1 MELFKAIYSRRPVRA
16 YEPKKIPDWMIERIL
31 DSARWA
37 PSGENVQHWRF
48 IVVRDQETK
57 KIIADL
63 CQEGYITNTAIYP
76 YELVQNRLWYL
87 PEEAR
92 PRVVEVTKEASFLRY
107 PEEADV
113 VIIPLA
119 CGEWYD
125 APLMLSPAMFGYVSI
140 AMCVQNMW
148 LTATSL
154 GLGADFSVLPT
165 SDLRRMQYLEE
176 LLGVPRTWHM
186 VGIFTVGFPA
196 HKSLIEPAR
205 YPLESIVFEEQWGR
219 PYKRIAF
226 RQKTSEG
233 IVGSELPKM
242 DVTEA
247 IYTRRTIREY
257 KLEKVDDWKIERI
270 LDTAR
275 YAPSLENVKA
285 IRLVMIRD
293 ADTKKYFSDIAQ
305 ESSKLLFGGAGVGY
319 EMVQDRLWYIP
330 PESRP
335 KVLEAPS
342 DGTLFRYLEQAD
354 TVLVGCYAPLWN
366 DAPLFIPT
374 EFYGAMSLSFAIQ
387 NMWLSARAFGL
398 GGGLNFLPMAD
409 ERRGQFVRELL
420 GVPTTWRV
428 FTTFAI
434 GVPRTPRML
443 GPPRFSLESI
453 AFEEH
458 WGRRYKRLAFR
469 EGPSS

>member
-1 MELFKAIYSRRPVRA
+1 MELFKAIYSRRPVRC
-16 YEPKKIPDWMIERIL
+16 YEPKKIPEWMVEKIL
-31 DSARWA
+31 DAARMA

-57 KIIADL
+57 RVIADL

-87 PEEAR
+87 PEEVR
-92 PRVVEVTKEASFLRY
+92 PRVVEVTKKTSFLRY
-107 PEEADV
+107 PEQADL
-113 VIIPLA
+113 VIIPLV

-125 APLMLSPAMFGYVSI
+125 SPLMLSPAMFGYVSI
-140 AMCVQNMW
+140 AMCIQNMW

-154 GLGADFSVLPT
+154 GLGADYTVLPT

-176 LLGVPRTWHM
+176 LLGVPRTWHA
-186 VGIFTVGFPA
+186 VGIFTAGFPA
-196 HKSLIEPAR
+196 HAPLIEPPR

-226 RQKTSEG
+226 REKGSEG
-233 IVGSELPKM
+233 IVGSESPSM
-242 DVTEA
+242 DTTEA
-247 IYTRRTIREY
+247 IYTRRSIREY

-270 LDTAR
+270 LDTAK
-275 YAPSLENVKA
+275 YAPSLENAKA

-293 ADTKKYFSDIAQ
+293 ADTKKYFADIAQ
-305 ESSKLLFGGAGVGY
+305 ESSKLLFGGTGVGY

-342 DGTLFRYLEQAD
+342 DGSLFRYPEQVD
-354 TVLVGCYAPLWN
+354 TVLVCCYSPLWN

-387 NMWLSARAFGL
+387 NMWLAARAFGL
-398 GGGLNFLPMAD
+398 GGGLNFLPVAD

-428 FTTFAI
+428 FTTFCI
-434 GVPRTPRML
+434 GVPRVPRML
-443 GPPRFSLESI
+443 GPPRFALESI
-453 AFEEH
+453 VFEEQ
-458 WGRRYKRLAFR
+458 WGRRYRRMAFG
-469 EGPSS
+469 EVS